1 MIKIKFNTTNSK
13 KSFSDQFLI
22 AKLAVLKKEQKLQAL
37 WGWIKSNQ
45 ITYVQYHLV
54 MDYILKL
61 EAEPGQ
67 IKESATIEVIEP
79 TKS

>member
-1 MIKIKFNTTNSK
+1 M
-13 KSFSDQFLI
+13 
-22 AKLAVLKKEQKLQAL
+22 KKEQKLQAL

-45 ITYVQYHLV
+45 ITYAQYHLV

-61 EAEPGQ
+61 EADHGQ